1 MITAISVVKRRVRRS
16 TSPIESCFG
25 STVTPPLP
33 PPYGRSITA
42 HFHDIH
48 MASAFTS
55 SMFTSWWNRMPPL
68 AGPRPRLCWTRWPS
82 KTRVEPSSMRT
93 GKCTVS
99 CRRGSRSTAAIP
111 GSRFSRLAARSNCC
125 WATAHALF
133 WLILDHL
140 MLYRPLRREVAVS
153 RPRGVTRSGYNEP
166 RKPVAVFL
174 SLRYPVRSLRGADQR
189 NAKALRTRVW
199 SDRRASANDPRLERP
214 NRREARDEIRS
225 ELLNIWRL

>member
-1 MITAISVVKRRVRRS
+1 MEYVSIIQAIVWLFVFTSGAGMSDSGPMITAISVVKRRVRRS
-16 TSPIESCFG
+16 ISPIESCFG

-48 MASAFTS
+48 IESAFTS
-55 SMFTSWWNRMPPL
+55 SMFTSWWKRIPPL
-68 AGPRPRLCWTRWPS
+68 AGPRPRLCWTRCPS

-125 WATAHALF
+125 WATAQALF
-133 WLILDHL
+133 WLIRGSPHAHI
-140 MLYRPLRREVAVS
+140 RCGERSQSAALRRTPSGYRLAKKPAAEPVPAWG
-153 RPRGVTRSGYNEP
+153 RPRAY
-166 RKPVAVFL
+166 
-174 SLRYPVRSLRGADQR
+174 
-189 NAKALRTRVW
+189 
-199 SDRRASANDPRLERP
+199 
-214 NRREARDEIRS
+214 
-225 ELLNIWRL
+225 